1 MSKHVHADLM
11 MQYAQ
16 DAMETDNPNER
27 WEFFNKHFCRWE
39 PVGQWA
45 PCWDEEEQYRRKP
58 QSRYLGVYAC
68 PQFDSVQP
76 AWLDRIPN
84 LGNKMLVCYLE
95 DKQDGTPYIFHQKEG

>member
-27 WEFFNKHFCRWE
+27 WEFFSKHFCRWE
-39 PVGQWA
+39 SIGQWA

-58 QSRYLGVYAC
+58 VSRYLNIYDNTASETSC
-68 PQFDSVQP
+68 P
-76 AWLDRIPN
+76 AWGIGKRRKPVSGCI
-84 LGNKMLVCYLE
+84 GYLE
-95 DKQDGTPYIFHQKEG
+95 DKQDGSAYIFHQDN